1 MSLSYVISQ
10 IGRVNLS
17 TVGWNLG
24 HNRVT
29 IALSRFFFGLAA
41 FVRSGWRTITPDF
54 WKGFRAQ
61 HAPGALHF
69 VMQDNENN
77 KRNEDYSKLNEG
89 QI

>member
-17 TVGWNLG
+17 TVGWNLR

-29 IALSRFFFGLAA
+29 TAFSRFSHCLAA

-54 WKGFRAQ
+54 WKGLRAQ

-69 VMQDNENN
+69 VMQEYEN
-77 KRNEDYSKLNEG
+77 KKPDEDYSKLNEG